1 MQCHGSFKTATCL
14 QCRIKVPGIEIER
27 EILDQRVPYCKACL
41 AAHKAAEAKKTKS
54 TKKKGKK
61 RKQWEDDSDESDD
74 LPVGVMKVSS
84 TLSGKKRSDVRL
96 RPLQPDIT
104 FFGEKLTD
112 DFDQALLDDRD
123 KVDLLLVIGTSLK
136 VSPVSETLCAFDF
149 IGSSQPAD
157 LPRTIAHLPHS
168 VPQVSEWS

>member
-41 AAHKAAEAKKTKS
+41 EAHKAAEAQKS
-54 TKKKGKK
+54 KSVKKK
-61 RKQWEDDSDESDD
+61 RKKRNEWEDDSDESDD
-74 LPVGVMKVSS
+74 LPVGVMKVFSS
-84 TLSGKKRSDVRL
+84 VHCQGRSALTSVV

-112 DFDQALLDDRD
+112 DFDKALLDDRD

-136 VSPVSETLCAFDF
+136 VSPVSETLCALNS
-149 IGSSQPAD
+149 IASSRFTDMP
-157 LPRTIAHLPHS
+157 
-168 VPQVSEWS
+168 